1 MIKSTKI
8 HKKLTQKEQKI
19 VDLAKTAWGKT
30 LQEFYFP
37 PLDTPRFIFDYTHKE
52 GFYIDPDHKW
62 QITMN
67 LANTPLFRD
76 DEDYIKYFHAI
87 TMHEV
92 SHYEIIPYDGLI
104 HAQLLKAA
112 MKYVNPNFAPIVV
125 NIFADLVIDHMLYK
139 KYPDL
144 MLWELKKGYENISDR
159 YKDKFSDF
167 SKFLF
172 RSYEK
177 MWNQQLIDE
186 NLISKIDSVKEINS
200 QSLSAKKKSE
210 LLKENSISKK
220 ELQKI
225 ETYNSLSEVDNLVN
239 RVTKEILKDFEDE
252 STWERKVTNISRILK
267 NLINDTFTLIGRYV
281 KTEGGKARRNA
292 PGKGGGSIE
301 IPEDIIEIMD
311 NPLENKNRD
320 KLKKDNDDELRH
332 KSEEFA
338 KETPYSEF
346 GSPADQAGI
355 LIDGSPLATWYRG
368 LARNLIEIKI
378 YEERPGGQLPVYP
391 DIWRIGD
398 PIEELDV
405 VQTLLNSPVIIP
417 NITTRKWVFKEGPG
431 HMVEKQIPDLLIV
444 LDSSGSMKW
453 NYTAKTD
460 TGRGPYHTALV
471 ASFAALHY
479 AASKGVKF
487 SIINFS
493 GRPDTCQWTSDYH
506 KAEQILLRY
515 QGSGTILPIKA
526 MATQCEKAD
535 RKVLV
540 FIITDFGIYNWGKA
554 KKIMIELSNRG
565 HKIVGFFIGATS
577 IPNSQFK
584 NLLDKVT
591 FYPIKN
597 SKDLINLVIDEV
609 KKYYF

>member
-1 MIKSTKI
+1 MTPKDKKI
-8 HKKLTQKEQKI
+8 I
-19 VDLAKTAWGKT
+19 NLAQMAWGKT
-30 LQEFYFP
+30 LREFYYP
-37 PLDTPRFIFDYTHKE
+37 PLEQPKFVFDYTHKE

-76 DEDYIKYFHAI
+76 DEEYIKYFHAI

-104 HAQLLKAA
+104 HAKLLKAA

-125 NIFADLVIDHMLYK
+125 NIFADLVIDTKLYK

-144 MLWELKKGYENISDR
+144 MLWELKKGYEHISDI
-159 YKDKFSDF
+159 YKEKLSDF

-177 MWNQQLIDE
+177 MWNQQLLDD
-186 NLISKIDSVKEINS
+186 NLISKINSVKEINI
-200 QSLSAKKKSE
+200 QSLTAKDKSE
-210 LLKENSISKK
+210 LLEENSISDKD
-220 ELQKI
+220 LQKI
-225 ETYNSLSEVDNLVN
+225 EAYYSLSELDNLVN
-239 RVTKEILKDFEDE
+239 KVSKEILKDFEDE
-252 STWERKVTNISRILK
+252 STWEKKVANISRILK
-267 NLINDTFTLIGRYV
+267 NLINDTFTLIGKYV
-281 KTEGGKARRNA
+281 KTEEGKARRKA
-292 PGKGGGSIE
+292 PGKGGGSVDF
-301 IPEDIIEIMD
+301 PEDLIEIMD

-320 KLKKDNDDELRH
+320 KLKKDNDDELRQ

-355 LIDGSPLATWYRG
+355 LINGSPLATWYRG

-378 YEERPGGQLPVYP
+378 YEEKPGGQLPVYP
-391 DIWRIGD
+391 DTWRIGD
-398 PIEELDV
+398 PIEDLDV

-444 LDSSGSMKW
+444 LDSSGSMMW

-460 TGRGPYHTALV
+460 KGRGPYHMALL

-479 AASKGVKF
+479 VANKGVKF

-493 GRPDTCQWTSDYH
+493 GRPDICQWTSDYH
-506 KAEQILLRY
+506 IAEQTLLRY

-526 MATQCEKAD
+526 IATQCEKAE
-535 RKVLV
+535 RRVLV
-540 FIITDFGIYNWGKA
+540 FIITDFGIYNWSKA

-565 HKIVGFFIGATS
+565 HKIVGFFIGATD
-577 IPNSQFK
+577 IPKSQFK

-591 FYPIKN
+591 F
-597 SKDLINLVIDEV
+597 
-609 KKYYF
+609 

>member
-1 MIKSTKI
+1 MIKSTNT
-8 HKKLTQKEQKI
+8 HKRLTQKEQKI

-125 NIFADLVIDHMLYK
+125 NIFADLVIDNMLYK
-139 KYPDL
+139 KHPDL

-200 QSLSAKKKSE
+200 QSLSAKEKSE
-210 LLKENSISKK
+210 LYEQNSISEK

-239 RVTKEILKDFEDE
+239 RVIKEILKDFEDE

-281 KTEGGKARRNA
+281 KTEGGKARRKA

-453 NYTAKTD
+453 NYTARTD
-460 TGRGPYHTALV
+460 AGRGPYHTALV

-506 KAEQILLRY
+506 KAEQTLLRY